1 MLALYLAALGFG
13 GTMILVSLILGGG
26 DKELG
31 HHEADHNL
39 DKSFDKS
46 LDKTFDKDIAHDADH
61 DANHDTDKNVDK
73 NLAFSAWWLLSMR
86 FWTFGLATF
95 GLTGTLLSILSVPA
109 LLTAILA
116 VAVGLG
122 LGFGAARL
130 FRALNQDEVSGATE
144 LSRYVGE
151 EARVVVPVRR
161 EQPGKIA
168 IQSMAGR
175 VEMLA
180 TTRDQEPL
188 EVGTAVLVASIERG
202 VADVSRMPVLPG
214 SSEVDSAR
222 RAAAERAQRVER
234 N

>member
-13 GTMILVSLILGGG
+13 GTMILVSLVLGAG

-31 HHEADHNL
+31 HHDAD
-39 DKSFDKS
+39 KTF
-46 LDKTFDKDIAHDADH
+46 DKTFDKD
-61 DANHDTDKNVDK
+61 VDK
-73 NLAFSAWWLLSMR
+73 QVDKHLEKDLDKGVAFSAWWLLSMR

-95 GLTGTLLSILSVPA
+95 GLTGTLLSMLAVPA
-109 LLTAILA
+109 VLTAFLA
-116 VAVGLG
+116 IAVGLG

-130 FRALNQDEVSGATE
+130 FRALNSDEVSGSTE
-144 LSRYVGE
+144 LSSYVGE
-151 EARVVVPVRR
+151 EARVVVPIRK

-168 IQSMAGR
+168 IQSLSGR

-180 TTRDQEPL
+180 TTRDEQPL
-188 EVGTAVLVASIERG
+188 EVGTTVLVASVERG

-214 SSEVDSAR
+214 GSEVGAAR
-222 RAAAERAQRVER
+222 RAATEQAQRIER